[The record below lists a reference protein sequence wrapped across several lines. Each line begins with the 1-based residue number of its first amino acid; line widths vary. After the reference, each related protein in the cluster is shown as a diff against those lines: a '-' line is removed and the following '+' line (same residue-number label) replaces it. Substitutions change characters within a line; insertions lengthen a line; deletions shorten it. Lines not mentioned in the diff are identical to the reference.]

1 MEAQNGKKQ
10 AVTYPIK
17 PVDLLI
23 FNFSFLAQE
32 KTWYGFYTAI
42 PGQQDWTPMVKEHF
56 FSGMLW
62 YSLSTELTYL
72 TSSLLLIARR
82 YSDNLIYSM
91 IMSIGIISLKSRSKG
106 IIPLKL

>member
-1 MEAQNGKKQ
+1 MVWFLYSNTGSTGLDSNGKR
-10 AVTYPIK
+10 T
-17 PVDLLI
+17 
-23 FNFSFLAQE
+23 
-32 KTWYGFYTAI
+32 
-42 PGQQDWTPMVKEHF
+42 F

-106 IIPLKL
+106 IILLKL